1 MACACK
7 VNQEIEYLQKKYGH
21 NMPKSKSS
29 DIRGMV
35 SGFFKQMGILVL
47 AIPFLPVMLV
57 GILVHLIVKK
67 EKPIKIDKIFK
78 LNRT

>member
-29 DIRGMV
+29 NIRGMV
-35 SGFFKQMGILVL
+35 SGFFKQMGVLVL

-57 GILVHLIVKK
+57 GILAHLMVKK

>member
-35 SGFFKQMGILVL
+35 TGFFKQMGILVL